1 MGIERKFL
9 GWDGP
14 GLERACEALF
24 ELAQLKSGGGSELA
38 KFGALFEHVRV
49 PSGGIDA
56 DLSDFVVV
64 TPGARSGR
72 LLLGLMV
79 DRAAA
84 LGLALSPPM
93 FVTPGELPG
102 AALGP
107 LGKVAGPVQCRL
119 AWVRAIQACAEEEAR
134 ALLPR
139 KPGDMR
145 GLSGVASLLEKA
157 HDALIG
163 EGIRFEEVQRRAGG
177 LDEPEASR
185 WMAAAA
191 VQTQYEKEL
200 ASVGLVDD
208 GLAQLAALSREKQ
221 TPARR
226 IVLVGVSELGAVA
239 RRALDGL
246 RVTSLIA
253 APKSLAETFDEFGC
267 VITSKWCQRRVDL
280 PEDSIEFAAGP
291 EDQAYKAMEA
301 IAKLNGRYAPHQ
313 IAIAVPDDEVIPKL
327 ERAAERYGGVQA
339 RPAAGVPLSGSSVV
353 QLLRAIKRLREEG
366 SFESLASLVRHP
378 DVERY
383 LLRSASLGPRE
394 RWLAAMDKYSHEAVP
409 AGASDGELRIK
420 NDEERRLLESMTT
433 AVRRLL
439 APLDAPG
446 AKSVLNVMIQIY
458 AGQHAG
464 REDRSMQETIRACEM
479 LRDALFECMAL
490 PEEWAPPSTEALIGL
505 LLDVLASK
513 RITIDASPDAI
524 ELMGWLELPL
534 DPSAAAIV
542 TGVNDGKLPDSFG
555 SDPFLPDG
563 LREKVGIA
571 CSKSRMARD
580 VFLMSVVVHS
590 RPEVTLICARTGAD
604 GDPLRPSRLLFA
616 AEDSTVVGR
625 VWRFVE
631 PKREPRPSWKLISR
645 LVPGALNGFE
655 LLPMGDEEPRDSMRV
670 TSFKTFL
677 ASPYLFY
684 LQDVLCLREFEP
696 RPPELDRMQFGV
708 LIHEVLQLWGESDRR
723 DSTDQKAIR
732 SVLRDGLETL
742 TRQRFGPN
750 PAVAVALQVEIA
762 AARLDE
768 FAGWQA
774 RRRGSGWRVEH
785 VEWRP
790 KGLQVLLPSLPFEFH
805 IRGKIDRIDR
815 HDDGSVAILDYK
827 TGDNGEKPEKTHGGR
842 DKWRDLQLPLYRHL
856 AAELGLPSDPNK
868 LSLGY
873 VTLPRQ
879 GAGEYFLKASWRR
892 DDLDNADAKAR
903 EVATRVHE
911 RDFAHLGPE
920 PPTQGA
926 FAALCG
932 TAFPHLMSLEE
943 EDEE

>member
-14 GLERACEALF
+14 VLERACGALF
-24 ELAQLKSGGGSELA
+24 DLAEVKSGGGDLA
-38 KFGALFEHVRV
+38 KFGALFEHVQV
-49 PSGGIDA
+49 AGSGIDA
-56 DLSDFVVV
+56 DFSDFVVV

-84 LGLALSPPM
+84 MGLALSPPM

-107 LGKVAGPVQCRL
+107 LGKVAGPVQRRL
-119 AWVRAIQACAEEEAR
+119 AWVRAIQACAEEEVR
-134 ALLPR
+134 ALLPG

-163 EGIRFEEVQRRAGG
+163 EGIRFEEVQVRAGG

-191 VQTQYEKEL
+191 VQTRYEKEL

-253 APKSLAETFDEFGC
+253 APKSVADTLDELGC
-267 VITSKWCQRRVDL
+267 VTTSKWCQRRVDL
-280 PEDSIEFAAGP
+280 AEDSITFAAGP

-378 DVERY
+378 DVERC

-394 RWLAAMDKYSHEAVP
+394 RWLAVMDKYAREAVP

-420 NDEERRLLESMTT
+420 NDEERRQLDSVTT

-439 APLDAPG
+439 ARLDVPG
-446 AKSVLNVMIQIY
+446 PKSVLEVMIQIY

-479 LRDALFECMAL
+479 LRDALVECMAL
-490 PEEWAPPSTEALIGL
+490 PEEWAPPSSEELIGL

-513 RITIDASPDAI
+513 RITVDASPDAI
-524 ELMGWLELPL
+524 ELLGWLELPL
-534 DPSAAAIV
+534 DPSPAAIV
-542 TGVNDGKLPDSFG
+542 TGVNDGRLPESFG

-563 LREKVGIA
+563 LREKLGIA
-571 CSKSRMARD
+571 CSTSRMARD
-580 VFLMSVVVHS
+580 AFLMSVVVHS
-590 RPEVTLICARTGAD
+590 RPAVNLVCARAGAD
-604 GDPLRPSRLLFA
+604 GDPLLPSRLLFA
-616 AEDSTVVGR
+616 TDDRTVLER
-625 VWRFVE
+625 VWRFVD
-631 PKREPRPSWKLISR
+631 PKREPRPSLKLVSR
-645 LVPGALNGFE
+645 LVPGGLSGFE
-655 LLPMGDEEPRDSMRV
+655 FLPMGDEEPRDSMRV
-670 TSFKTFL
+670 TSFRTFL
-677 ASPYLFY
+677 ESPYLFY
-684 LQDVLCLREFEP
+684 LRDVLCLQEFEP

-708 LIHEVLQLWGESDRR
+708 LIHDVLQAWGESDRR

-732 SVLRDGLETL
+732 SVLRDGLATL
-742 TRQRFGPN
+742 AQERFGPN

-762 AARLDE
+762 AARLDA
-768 FAGWQA
+768 FAVWQA
-774 RRRGSGWRVEH
+774 GRRESGWRVEQ
-785 VEWRP
+785 VEWKP
-790 KGLQVLLPSLPFEFH
+790 KGLRVPLPGLPFEFH

-827 TGDNGEKPEKTHGGR
+827 TGDNGDTPEKTHGGR

-856 AAELGLPSDPNK
+856 AAEIGLPSDPEK
-868 LSLGY
+868 LWLGY
-873 VTLPRQ
+873 VNLPRKA
-879 GAGEYFLKASWRR
+879 AGEYFLKAGWEL
-892 DDLDNADAKAR
+892 DVLDNADAKAR
-903 EVATRVHE
+903 EVATRVRE
-911 RDFAHLGPE
+911 RDFAHLGPK
-920 PPTQGA
+920 PPTDGA